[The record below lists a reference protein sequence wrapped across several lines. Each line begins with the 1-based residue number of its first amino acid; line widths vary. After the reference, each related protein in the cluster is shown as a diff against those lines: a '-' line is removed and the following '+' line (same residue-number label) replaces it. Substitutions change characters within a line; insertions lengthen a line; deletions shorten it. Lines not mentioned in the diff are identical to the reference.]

1 MVAINSS
8 PSLAYKLNY
17 RVSVGGSVNVSY
29 GFLSLTRNLNGND
42 EKEKDHDWALRYRLG
57 VLMDLT
63 DKTRA
68 GIAWTSKTKYDFN
81 IDSKARLPDL
91 ANIEYDLPI
100 SAQVNAPKQIM
111 LSLIHDLK
119 KQWSVMDDLGWQ
131 GWSLFGSPQI
141 AFAGHDTDKLTGQK
155 IRCEREAEV
164 CTRFYGA
171 NRACRSRIF
180 ENLYKLPDW

>member
-1 MVAINSS
+1 MVAKNSS
-8 PSLAYKLNY
+8 PSLAYKLND

-111 LSLIHDLK
+111 LSLIHDL
-119 KQWSVMDDLGWQ
+119 GWQ

-141 AFAGHDTDKLTGQK
+141 AFAGQDTDKLTGQK

-171 NRACRSRIF
+171 NRAYRSRIF